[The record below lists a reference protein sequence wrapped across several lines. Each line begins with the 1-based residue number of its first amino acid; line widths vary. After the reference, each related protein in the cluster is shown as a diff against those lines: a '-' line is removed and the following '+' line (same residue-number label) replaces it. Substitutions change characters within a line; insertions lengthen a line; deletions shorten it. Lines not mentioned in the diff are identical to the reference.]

1 MILFQLALRNLLGA
15 GLRTWL
21 NVIVLSVAFVA
32 IILMQGLNEGL
43 RGQISNSL
51 IDFEYGGGQFWQ
63 ANFDPYDPLSLSD
76 AHANIPVEL
85 QTLIDQGKALAILST
100 QATIYPQERV
110 QPIILNG
117 IDPDQAILDIPSRY
131 LKSEEN
137 ELVALIGGRMAQS
150 ANLRIDDFVT
160 LRWRDAAGTF
170 DARDVRIVQI
180 METDVQSIDNG
191 KVWIPL
197 NTMQQMMAVG
207 DEATLIVLGKSVQP
221 PGEISGWQF
230 KSLDFLLKDIND
242 LIRMRM
248 YGSAVFYLIILLIA
262 MLAVVDT
269 QILSIFRR
277 KKEIGTL
284 IALGMTRATVVK
296 LFTLEG
302 FLYGVFAAAVAAI
315 YGTPL
320 FTYLSSNGIPI
331 PQSSESMG
339 LALGQVLYP
348 AYSAALIL
356 GTTVI
361 VLITVLIVSFLP
373 TRRIAKLKP
382 ADALRG
388 RLA

>member
-1 MILFQLALRNLLGA
+1 
-15 GLRTWL
+15 
-21 NVIVLSVAFVA
+21 
-32 IILMQGLNEGL
+32 
-43 RGQISNSL
+43 
-51 IDFEYGGGQFWQ
+51 
-63 ANFDPYDPLSLSD
+63 
-76 AHANIPVEL
+76 
-85 QTLIDQGKALAILST
+85 
-100 QATIYPQERV
+100 
-110 QPIILNG
+110 
-117 IDPDQAILDIPSRY
+117 
-131 LKSEEN
+131 
-137 ELVALIGGRMAQS
+137 
-150 ANLRIDDFVT
+150 
-160 LRWRDAAGTF
+160 
-170 DARDVRIVQI
+170 
-180 METDVQSIDNG
+180 
-191 KVWIPL
+191 
-197 NTMQQMMAVG
+197 MMAVG